1 MCIQFFCKLVRTLF
15 QFLLD
20 NSSNHIIFSF
30 YRFIVLSWHDIS
42 DDDLSHNVLVNNSTT
57 FRQCLITLEL
67 QSKTYIY
74 SDDTYKKI
82 FLLVPQFKRLLSKV
96 MGLSTHPKSR
106 QNFTAHLVTTV
117 DISWGLVTRFSEKR
131 RQSNYRFYDCTTLS
145 AGSFN
150 YCIKYFIS
158 YFILFE
164 IYY

>member
-1 MCIQFFCKLVRTLF
+1 MMTYHIMYWLNRLNH
-15 QFLLD
+15 D
-20 NSSNHIIFSF
+20 NSK
-30 YRFIVLSWHDIS
+30 
-42 DDDLSHNVLVNNSTT
+42 T
-57 FRQCLITLEL
+57 FRQCLITVEL

-74 SDDTYKKI
+74 SDDTYKKM
-82 FLLVPQFKRLLSKV
+82 FLLVPQFKRLLLSKV

-131 RQSNYRFYDCTTLS
+131 RQSNYMFYDYTTLS

-150 YCIKYFIS
+150 CFIKYFIS
-158 YFILFE
+158 YFTLFD